1 MLSRSIFRFFALVA
15 TLVLSFAAGAQSYP
29 SKSLRIV
36 VPFGA
41 GGVADLTARTVAQ
54 KMSES
59 LGQSVVIDN
68 RPGAGGIV
76 AAEMVAKSE
85 PDGYTLLLMS
95 NANAVSAG
103 LFKVLPFDPL
113 KDFTPVSLMG
123 TFDLAIVTSA
133 SASEYEERCLQ
144 AGADVFIEKSSSPTQ
159 IIAALRS
166 LLITED
172 ESGEEAATTA
182 GPTKLS
188 KRQKQLILML
198 DQGLSNRDIAEKLN
212 ISEHTVKVHF
222 WRLFRRLGV
231 NSRTQALH
239 FARTNGWLGI

>member
-1 MLSRSIFRFFALVA
+1 M
-15 TLVLSFAAGAQSYP
+15 
-29 SKSLRIV
+29 
-36 VPFGA
+36 
-41 GGVADLTARTVAQ
+41 TVY
-54 KMSES
+54 
-59 LGQSVVIDN
+59 VIDDHPLM
-68 RPGAGGIV
+68 RDALTMLVHRVKPGLKIIPIHKLNVVESTVEKNGP
-76 AAEMVAKSE
+76 AELFCLDLQLPDTLGMSGVQVLKAKF
-85 PDGYTLLLMS
+85 PNVPL
-95 NANAVSAG
+95 AV
-103 LFKVLPFDPL
+103 
-113 KDFTPVSLMG
+113 
-123 TFDLAIVTSA
+123 VTSS
-133 SASEYEERCLQ
+133 SASEFEQRCMD
-144 AGADVFIEKSSSPTQ
+144 AGADAFIEKSNTPAQ

-166 LLITED
+166 LLVTE
-172 ESGEEAATTA
+172 EEAAGDEAAAPA